1 MFNKE
6 KSKILKTKPMNV
18 LKQIELIRRVDQLV
32 RLQATGSPVEFAD
45 RLDVSKTKL
54 YRTINIMRDL
64 NAPIEYDS
72 SLKSFVYIKAVG
84 FQFGF
89 YQKTQEMIAV

>member
-18 LKQIELIRRVDQLV
+18 LKQIELIRR
-32 RLQATGSPVEFAD
+32 
-45 RLDVSKTKL
+45 
-54 YRTINIMRDL
+54 
-64 NAPIEYDS
+64 
-72 SLKSFVYIKAVG
+72 YIKAVG